1 MVTGLSLDEL
11 MEYTD
16 WERHQ
21 WVDWLRQHG
30 NDVLKIAVGPH
41 GDGRFETVGQVAT
54 HISPPRLGT

>member
-1 MVTGLSLDEL
+1 

-21 WVDWLRQHG
+21 WVDWLRQRG
-30 NDVLKIAVGPH
+30 DDVLKIAVGPH

-54 HISPPRLGT
+54 HITPPRRGT